1 MSKIASKIIALAA
14 TLALLVGFV
23 FAGAYMQIVRAA
35 VESADKTMSEVV
47 KTNVTNRVKY
57 GETFNVTQG
66 SGTVTVKNPGG
77 EYVTPDENGNVTANQ
92 VGIYEVTY
100 SYSGTGDYGDY
111 AGYTYNVE
119 VYMDYEYKLVVEGN
133 GAGIPTYWGTDSAP
147 FTLPTATLYYL
158 DEDTDTWFPD
168 PDSADK
174 VFVRVT
180 EPNGTVTRYT
190 KAQLEADAGQ
200 TVTTAA
206 EGMYFFTYYSMQR

>member
-111 AGYTYNVE
+111 AG
-119 VYMDYEYKLVVEGN
+119 
-133 GAGIPTYWGTDSAP
+133 
-147 FTLPTATLYYL
+147 
-158 DEDTDTWFPD
+158 
-168 PDSADK
+168 
-174 VFVRVT
+174 
-180 EPNGTVTRYT
+180 
-190 KAQLEADAGQ
+190 
-200 TVTTAA
+200 
-206 EGMYFFTYYSMQR
+206 